1 MSWRI
6 QLLIVTEHLYL
17 APFLR
22 GLCCL
27 TSWKEN
33 VSIMNACIHVYK
45 WFIVSDPF
53 FGLLESWRFPVEA
66 SPCPS
71 SMLSLRVLQL
81 SSVLSNSFPNSF
93 YHVMTLRIFSKVFS
107 FKIPSLFLVWALP
120 KSEIQF
126 QQEFHL
132 SNVSPCVC
140 DSFTKNYVQ
149 PILVYTGTKC
159 RLVLTLSSFY
169 HFLYLGK
176 LTPN

>member
-1 MSWRI
+1 M
-6 QLLIVTEHLYL
+6 Y
-17 APFLR
+17 AY
-22 GLCCL
+22 
-27 TSWKEN
+27 
-33 VSIMNACIHVYK
+33 MHVCK
-45 WFIVSDPF
+45 WFMVSCPF
-53 FGLLESWRFPVEA
+53 FSLLESWRFPIGA

-140 DSFTKNYVQ
+140 DSFTKNCVQ
-149 PILVYTGTKC
+149 PGSVYTSTKC
-159 RLVLTLSSFY
+159 RLVLTFGSFY
-169 HFLYLGK
+169 PFFCLSK